1 MATTTTT
8 YEVGDEDLNIPGT
21 LGAWAFLADGKRFGR
36 IEETQRGYRAVQEGA
51 RPDLILWAGPEWPF
65 RVNAIEE
72 ACERHKEAT
81 RRRTAMDQ
89 ETAASLKE
97 RTSSAL
103 ADLDQWREENPRVA
117 DWRAEEARR
126 LLSRATTLLGYL
138 HDDRDPEGDA
148 ARAKLRESGFFDQ
161 D

>member
-1 MATTTTT
+1 
-8 YEVGDEDLNIPGT
+8 
-21 LGAWAFLADGKRFGR
+21 
-36 IEETQRGYRAVQEGA
+36 
-51 RPDLILWAGPEWPF
+51 
-65 RVNAIEE
+65 VNAIEE